1 MTGLVGGRVFGDV
14 GSLVCFFM
22 LVVGGGLRAF
32 PQHVHPPPGRV
43 GRRDSFGN
51 ASHLG
56 LPNNM
61 IDPSS
66 EVPFST
72 APEGPM
78 SPFAHEKAEL
88 AREKLKLAGE
98 VVPQLPSRDD

>member
-1 MTGLVGGRVFGDV
+1 M
-14 GSLVCFFM
+14 CFFM

-78 SPFAHEKAEL
+78 SKFVSPLGLRLLLTRPGPFAHEKAEL